1 MPVKRRAPSR
11 LCARRTRVLGAA
23 LGWAAAFQGAIAEGA
38 GGPDIACTSEPA
50 PAHTM
55 VQTQSVTVQGDG
67 WTRHSVREVY
77 WKRFDERAV
86 KMLFRVVAPPS
97 EQGLKVLVD
106 MTEGRD
112 PVLYVYTPDTGRAR
126 RMVGSGASNS
136 VLGTD
141 VTYEDAKHLE
151 HFLSAPGTRAVR
163 EDVLDGR
170 PVQVLE
176 RRPDT
181 DDSAYGRIVTFVD
194 AAWCVPLLTELYAP
208 NGELVKTLAAP
219 AADVEPAG
227 AMFVPRR
234 LVATNLA
241 GGSRTEFV
249 VERLEI
255 DGELPDRLFTAAEI
269 AKSH

>member
-1 MPVKRRAPSR
+1 MPVACRAPSR
-11 LCARRTRVLGAA
+11 RRACRARVLGIA
-23 LGWAAAFQGAIAEGA
+23 LGWAVASQGAIAEDSGA
-38 GGPDIACTSEPA
+38 PDFACTSEPA

-55 VQTQSVTVQGDG
+55 MQTQSVTVHGDG
-67 WTRHSVREVY
+67 WMRQSVREVY
-77 WKRFDERAV
+77 WKRFGDDTV

-151 HFLSAPGTRAVR
+151 HFLSAPGTLPLR

-176 RRPDT
+176 RRPEPDN
-181 DDSAYGRIVTFVD
+181 SAYGRIVTFVD

-208 NGELVKTLAAP
+208 NGALVKTLAAP

-227 AMFVPRR
+227 VLFVPRR
-234 LVATNLA
+234 LVATDLA

-249 VERLEI
+249 VERIEI